1 MEENLEKIIKDG
13 HILIHPLRYKIIKL
27 LQENNPEG
35 MYVNEISKAIKE
47 DRKLVAYHLLT
58 LFQYD
63 FAKSEYEIS
72 KYPASKGKA
81 LKRITLT
88 EKTKKA
94 LTDLKETISNMNI

>member
-1 MEENLEKIIKDG
+1 MEKNTEEIIKEG
-13 HILIHPLRYKIIKL
+13 HMLVHPLRYKIIKL
-27 LQENNPEG
+27 LQENPEG
-35 MYVNEISKAIKE
+35 MYVNQISKAIKE

-72 KYPASKGKA
+72 KYPSSKGKA

-88 EKTKKA
+88 EKTKKV